1 MSEQSSSR
9 MERKNPHKNGVAG
22 IRARRCLPGLEC
34 LVFLL
39 FGGAWVAFGPLPV
52 SAQGNPMTNVIPPTV
67 TAAMGDVGGKFFGA
81 VPDPARTKQYFI
93 AIEPELWDYVPQGLD
108 PVCGKPL
115 PPPVM
120 AQRRG
125 GKIRYVQ
132 YLDATFSAKAM
143 QAPRLGIM
151 GPVLRGVVGD
161 YLKITVLNRTAQP
174 LSMHPHGVKYDKD
187 SEGSYYQPKPGLGA
201 ALGPGAKFTYVWHLD
216 EGSGPLPD
224 EPSSKAWLYH
234 SHVTGDEEAGLGLV
248 GFIVVTDPKRAR
260 PDGTPN
266 DVDREQ
272 ALLFMIFD
280 ESGLGAAEKEAAEY
294 TSMPGAPPAKPWAQV
309 QEMMELGSRF
319 AINGRIFG
327 NLSGLDMNEGERVR
341 WYLFALG
348 SEQDFHTAHWHGLRV
363 IEDGRR
369 RTDNVELLPASMKVA
384 DMVADNP
391 GSWLLHC
398 HVSEHMTEGMFARV
412 TVHSKESSGAG
423 RAPEQRYFGL
433 AQQSLVIKR
442 AEAAVAGLNGAT
454 PSGQIRIQGNVTIFD
469 AFSVFTQTIK
479 LQLGGA
485 SVSLKPNRKGEA
497 TAPGTRWQV
506 RNANQ
511 FGVVYGGTMEFEVE
525 LDGMPWLD
533 ELRKAGLAASG
544 AAQQVI
550 AVPLVLHVGVAQHRA
565 EARIAC
571 QLK

>member
-1 MSEQSSSR
+1 MKHSMMVRSAR
-9 MERKNPHKNGVAG
+9 WFWLVTVVGMVFVAG
-22 IRARRCLPGLEC
+22 RSLAQ
-34 LVFLL
+34 VN
-39 FGGAWVAFGPLPV
+39 PLTL
-52 SAQGNPMTNVIPPTV
+52 MTNVIPPTV
-67 TAAMGDVGGKFFGA
+67 TAAMGDVGGRFFGA
-81 VPDPARTKQYFI
+81 VPDPARTRHYYV
-93 AIEPELWDYVPQGLD
+93 AIEPELWDYAPQGLD

-115 PPPVM
+115 PPPVV

-132 YLDATFSAKAM
+132 YLDETFGAKAM
-143 QAPRLGIM
+143 QTPRLGIM

-161 YLKITVLNRTAQP
+161 YLKVTVINRTAQP
-174 LSMHPHGVKYDKD
+174 FSMHPHGVRYDKD

-201 ALGPGAKFTYVWHLD
+201 AIGPGARFTYVWHLD

-234 SHVTGDEEAGLGLV
+234 SHVEGDEEAGLGLV

-294 TSMPGAPPAKPWAQV
+294 ASMPGAPPAKTWTQV
-309 QEMMELGSRF
+309 QEMTEIGSRF

-327 NLSGLDMNEGERVR
+327 NLSGLEMNEGERVR

-348 SEQDFHTAHWHGLRV
+348 SEEDFHTAHWHGLRV

-412 TVHSKESSGAG
+412 TVHPKESSGVS
-423 RAPEQRYFGL
+423 RTPEQSYFGMK
-433 AQQSLVIKR
+433 QQSLVVRR
-442 AEAAVAGLNGAT
+442 AEASLGTAAGTAAT
-454 PSGQIRIQGNVTIFD
+454 GQIRIYGSVTIFD

-479 LQLGGA
+479 LQIGGT
-485 SVSLKPNRKGEA
+485 SITFKPNRRGEA
-497 TAPGTRWQV
+497 SAAGGRWQV
-506 RNANQ
+506 KNANQ
-511 FGVVYGGTMEFEVE
+511 YGVIYGGTMEFEAE
-525 LDGMPWLD
+525 LEGTQWAE
-533 ELRKAGLAASG
+533 ELQKSGLIVQGPAEQA
-544 AAQQVI
+544 I
-550 AVPLVLHVGVAQHRA
+550 AVPMTLQVGVAQHKTSAQFTCR
-565 EARIAC
+565 
-571 QLK
+571 LK

>member
-1 MSEQSSSR
+1 MMVR
-9 MERKNPHKNGVAG
+9 FALWFWWVTVLAVVFVV
-22 IRARRCLPGLEC
+22 LPG
-34 LVFLL
+34 
-39 FGGAWVAFGPLPV
+39 
-52 SAQGNPMTNVIPPTV
+52 SAQVNPLTNVIPPTV
-67 TAAMGDVGGKFFGA
+67 TAKMGDVGGRFFGE
-81 VPDPARTKQYFI
+81 VPDPARTRQYYI
-93 AIEPELWDYVPQGLD
+93 AIEPELWDYAPQGLD

-115 PPPVM
+115 PPPVV

-132 YLDATFSAKAM
+132 YLDETFGAKAM
-143 QAPRLGIM
+143 QTPRLGIM

-161 YLKITVLNRTAQP
+161 YLKVTVINRTAQP
-174 LSMHPHGVKYDKD
+174 FSMHPHGVRYDKD

-201 ALGPGAKFTYVWHLD
+201 AIGPGARFTYVWHLD

-234 SHVTGDEEAGLGLV
+234 SHVEGDEEAGLGLV
-248 GFIVVTDPKRAR
+248 GFIIVTDPKRAR

-266 DVDREQ
+266 DVDREH

-294 TSMPGAPPAKPWAQV
+294 ASMPGAPPAKTWTQV
-309 QEMMELGSRF
+309 QEMTEIGSRF

-348 SEQDFHTAHWHGLRV
+348 SEEDFHTAHWHGLRV

-412 TVHSKESSGAG
+412 TVHSKEVTGAG
-423 RAPEQRYFGL
+423 RAPEQRYFGMK
-433 AQQSLVIKR
+433 QQSLVIRR
-442 AEAAVAGLNGAT
+442 AEASLGGVAGA
-454 PSGQIRIQGNVTIFD
+454 PPAGQIRIYGSVTVFD

-479 LQLGGA
+479 LQMGGA
-485 SVSLKPNRKGEA
+485 SITFKPDRRGEA
-497 TAPGTRWQV
+497 SAAGGRWQV
-506 RNANQ
+506 KNANQ
-511 FGVVYGGTMEFEVE
+511 FGVIYGGAMEFEAE
-525 LDGMPWLD
+525 LDGAQWAE
-533 ELRKAGLAASG
+533 ELQKLGMSRLGGVTQS
-544 AAQQVI
+544 VT
-550 AVPLVLHVGVAQHRA
+550 VPVVLQVGVAQHSA
-565 EARIAC
+565 QAQVTC
-571 QLK
+571 QIK